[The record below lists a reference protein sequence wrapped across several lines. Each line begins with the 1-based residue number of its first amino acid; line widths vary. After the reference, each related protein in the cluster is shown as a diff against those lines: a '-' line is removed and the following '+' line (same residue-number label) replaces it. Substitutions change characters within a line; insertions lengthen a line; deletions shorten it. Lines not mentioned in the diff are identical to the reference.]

1 MSVRSLR
8 KLASPLLYASGSYL
22 RGWRRQAAEQPF
34 TLVLVYHRVVAG
46 RDAVKGHFGIEKG
59 LAADVFE
66 AQLRFMLRHFEPI
79 RASQALE
86 ETTSTLRFA
95 VTLDDGYAD
104 NYTVAAPILQR
115 LGIPGT
121 FFVVSDFVGTDR
133 LFWWEQLAEVM
144 RASRVP
150 GLDVQ
155 TVLPELAAAG
165 TLPQRLP
172 LHTDA
177 LREHAYEALSR
188 AIRTGPHVDVPRHM
202 QRVSEAL
209 DVKPRE
215 DGRDYGLM
223 DWAQLQTLVRQGH
236 EIGGHTASHS
246 NVVGLG
252 ADVIEYEIGASCREI
267 ENRLHTPV
275 PCFAYP
281 YGLFDHDDER
291 VAKALWDRGC
301 KIAFTGETGTICQ
314 QKNTY
319 ELPRTRL
326 NRHYSFACA
335 YNVQMTLDASLNG
348 VRRDKV
354 LP

>member
-1 MSVRSLR
+1 MSVRTLR

-22 RGWRRQAAEQPF
+22 RGWRRQAAERPF
-34 TLVLVYHRVVAG
+34 TLVLVYHRVVAD
-46 RDAVKGHFGIEKG
+46 RDAVQGQFGIEKG
-59 LAADVFE
+59 VAADVFE

-86 ETTSTLRFA
+86 ETSSALRFA

-115 LGIPGT
+115 LGIPAT

-133 LFWWEQLAEVM
+133 LFWWEQLAEIM

-155 TVLPELAAAG
+155 AVLPEMTAAG

-202 QRVSEAL
+202 QRLSEAL

-215 DGRDYGLM
+215 DGRDYALM
-223 DWAQLQTLVRQGH
+223 DWGQLQSLVRQGH

-252 ADVIEYEIGASCREI
+252 ADHIEREVLASCMQI
-267 ENRLHTPV
+267 ATRLDAPV
-275 PCFAYP
+275 QSFAYP
-281 YGLFDHDDER
+281 YGVFDRQMNVAARALASAGCR
-291 VAKALWDRGC
+291 VAFSGDKGAVYPGAR
-301 KIAFTGETGTICQ
+301 A
-314 QKNTY
+314 Y
-319 ELPRTRL
+319 ELPRAVL
-326 NRHYSFACA
+326 NRRYPFACA
-335 YNVQMTLDASLNG
+335 YNVQDSLDRSLH
-348 VRRDKV
+348 
-354 LP
+354 

>member
-59 LAADVFE
+59 VTADVFE

-155 TVLPELAAAG
+155 AVLPELAAAG

-252 ADVIEYEIGASCREI
+252 ADHIEREVLASCMEI
-267 ENRLHTPV
+267 AAHLDAPV
-275 PCFAYP
+275 QSFAYP
-281 YGLFDHDDER
+281 YGVFDRQMNAAARALASVGCR
-291 VAKALWDRGC
+291 VAFSGDKGAVYPG
-301 KIAFTGETGTICQ
+301 AHA
-314 QKNTY
+314 Y
-319 ELPRTRL
+319 ELPRAVL
-326 NRHYSFACA
+326 NRRYPFACA
-335 YNVQMTLDASLNG
+335 YNVQDSLDRSLH
-348 VRRDKV
+348 
-354 LP
+354 